1 MLKVIVLLLLGLGLA
16 GCSGVQVSQYSQE
29 APKLDLRDY
38 FSGQVLASGIFQK
51 RSGEVTKRFH
61 VVINSHSEGD
71 ALIMHEDFSY
81 SDGTKQTRV
90 WTLRPN
96 GPGRWKGTAS
106 DVVGEAFGE
115 VSGNTF
121 HWNYVLNLPVDGKT
135 YEVRFD
141 DWMYMLDDKTL
152 ANRSYM
158 SKLGVELGQVTLFFT
173 KQ

>member
-1 MLKVIVLLLLGLGLA
+1 MLKTLVLLLAVGLA
-16 GCSGVQVSQYSQE
+16 GCSGVQVGQYAQE
-29 APKLDLRDY
+29 TPKLDLRNY
-38 FSGQVLASGIFQK
+38 FTGKVLASGIFQK

-61 VVINSHSEGD
+61 VVIESHSEGD
-71 ALIMHEDFSY
+71 ALIMHEAFNY
-81 SDGTKQTRV
+81 SDGTKQVRV
-90 WTLRPN
+90 WTLHPD
-96 GPGRWKGTAS
+96 GPDHWRGTAS

-158 SKLGVELGQVTLFFT
+158 SKLGVELGQVTLFFN

>member
-1 MLKVIVLLLLGLGLA
+1 MLKRIVLMLCIGLA
-16 GCSGVQVSQYSQE
+16 GCSGVQVDQYSQE
-29 APKLDLRDY
+29 TPKLDLRDY
-38 FSGQVLASGIFQK
+38 FTGQVLASGIFQK

-61 VVINSHSEGD
+61 VVINGRSEGD
-71 ALIMHEDFSY
+71 KLIMHEAFNY

-90 WTLRPN
+90 WTLVPT
-96 GPGRWKGTAS
+96 GQGKWKGTAS

-141 DWMYMLDDKTL
+141 DWMYLLDDQTL

-158 SKLGVELGQVTLFFT
+158 SKLGVELGQVTLFFR

>member
-1 MLKVIVLLLLGLGLA
+1 MLKRIVLLLCIGLA
-16 GCSGVQVSQYSQE
+16 GCAGEQVSQYSQE
-29 APKLDLRDY
+29 TPKLDLRDY
-38 FSGQVLASGIFQK
+38 FTGQVLASGIFQK

-61 VVINSHSEGD
+61 VVINGRSEGD
-71 ALIMHEDFSY
+71 KLIMHEAFNY
-81 SDGTKQTRV
+81 SDGTRQTRV
-90 WTLRPN
+90 WTLVPT
-96 GPGRWKGTAS
+96 GQGKWKGTAS

-141 DWMYMLDDKTL
+141 DWMYLLDDQTL

-158 SKLGVELGQVTLFFT
+158 SKLGVELGQVTLFFR

>member
-1 MLKVIVLLLLGLGLA
+1 
-16 GCSGVQVSQYSQE
+16 
-29 APKLDLRDY
+29 
-38 FSGQVLASGIFQK
+38 
-51 RSGEVTKRFH
+51 KRFH
-61 VVINSHSEGD
+61 VVINGRSEGD
-71 ALIMHEDFSY
+71 KLILHEAFNY

-90 WTLRPN
+90 WTLVPT
-96 GPGRWKGTAS
+96 GQGKWKGTAG

-141 DWMYMLDDKTL
+141 DWMYLLDDQTL

-158 SKLGVELGQVTLFFT
+158 SKLGVELGQVTLFFR